1 MSARL
6 LPLLL
11 IALLALPARAQDA
24 DVYRVVDDP
33 PELIGG
39 LEGLQ
44 QEVRYPEA
52 ARAAGVEGTVFV
64 QFVVDENG
72 RVTDERVI
80 RSVSPE
86 LDAEAL
92 RVIRQARFEPGT
104 QRGEP
109 VKVRFTIPIQYR
121 LGSSNQSER

>member
-1 MSARL
+1 MFTRL

-11 IALLALPARAQDA
+11 IVLFALPARAQDT
-24 DVYRVVDDP
+24 DVYRVVEDP

-44 QEVRYPEA
+44 QEVRYPET
-52 ARAAGVEGTVFV
+52 ARTAGVEGTVFV
-64 QFVVDENG
+64 QFVVNERG
-72 RVTDERVI
+72 QVTDEQVI

-121 LGSSNQSER
+121 LGANQSDR